1 MCEVLVQADGSES
14 LRVILID
21 LDLAIMLNED
31 GLPIE
36 EESGPRFG
44 TPPFVAIELLDN
56 RDCPHYLRH
65 DFESAFY
72 VALWF
77 TVNSKAG
84 FLEREDFNTSHMKK
98 SLWFLWTDGP
108 LRTCLVKGDFRLA
121 ENFAPYQDW
130 LVAVWRVLFNGRM
143 DRWSRWADDDEG
155 RELECELAE
164 TLGGCVTYSKF
175 KAAMDDVRPKLKLMI
190 PNLI

>member
-1 MCEVLVQADGSES
+1 MLVQADGSES

-21 LDLAIMLNED
+21 LDLAVMLNEY
-31 GLPIE
+31 GSPIE

-77 TVNSKAG
+77 TVKSKAG

-121 ENFAPYQDW
+121 ENFAPEFTELSLSPVVSRLEERYAAAAAKDD
-130 LVAVWRVLFNGRM
+130 LFGGFSFVASNSLLDGDGFGMRVGTNML
-143 DRWSRWADDDEG
+143 
-155 RELECELAE
+155 
-164 TLGGCVTYSKF
+164 
-175 KAAMDDVRPKLKLMI
+175 
-190 PNLI
+190 